1 MLIRLLIIDDDIIMR
16 EILKDALME
25 YPIIIDEASNGWEG
39 MEKIKQNNYHVV
51 LTDIIMPEKEGLELI
66 REIKAKPNSV
76 KVIATSSGGGGSA
89 KMYLQMAAEFG
100 ADAIIEKPFTENSLV
115 ELIQQILSTHEQI

>member
-89 KMYLQMAAEFG
+89 KMYLQMAAEF
-100 ADAIIEKPFTENSLV
+100 
-115 ELIQQILSTHEQI
+115 